1 LWFAI
6 DQQNLREDTMT
17 SKSVAVCESALH
29 LDWQQL
35 DRAGTPLSQRAELVR
50 IGLDDKGVVILSEF
64 IRAEDMATMK
74 ADLLRSKE
82 KMKPSSGGKKYSLKY
97 DDISDHAVV
106 RMASSA
112 EMLCFIN
119 AIISVSNPI
128 ASRVLESAD
137 VQVGY
142 SITQGVGDFV
152 SFHYDTRN
160 VINCIVPIIMPTADG
175 SASSYLWAWPNLVGF
190 TPTFKD
196 RVRSRALLT
205 LLQSRL
211 GSRMQGH
218 RYEYREGHAVLFY
231 GSRTLH
237 GVRPTNIDGLRVVAS
252 INYRWPTEAAVKR
265 HA

>member
-1 LWFAI
+1 
-6 DQQNLREDTMT
+6 MT
-17 SKSVAVCESALH
+17 SKSFAVCERALH
-29 LDWQQL
+29 IDWQRL
-35 DRAGTPLSQRAELVR
+35 DRVGTPLAQRAELVR
-50 IGLDDKGVVILSEF
+50 TGLDDKGVVILSEF
-64 IRAEDMATMK
+64 IRAENMATMQ

-82 KMKPSSGGKKYSLKY
+82 QMKPSLGGKKYSLKY

-106 RMASSA
+106 RMASSP
-112 EMLCFIN
+112 EMLGFIN
-119 AIISVSNPI
+119 AIISGPEPI
-128 ASRVLESAD
+128 ASRALESSH
-137 VQVGY
+137 VRVGY
-142 SITQGVGDFV
+142 SITQEAGDFV
-152 SFHYDTRN
+152 SFHYDVPN

-175 SASSYLWAWPNLVGF
+175 SAASYLWAWPNLVGF
-190 TPTFKD
+190 TPTFKE

-218 RYEYREGHAVLFY
+218 RYEYHEGHAVLFY

-252 INYRWPTEAAVKR
+252 INYRWPTEDAGRR

>member
-1 LWFAI
+1 
-6 DQQNLREDTMT
+6 MT
-17 SKSVAVCESALH
+17 SKPVAVCESALH
-29 LDWQQL
+29 IDWQQL
-35 DRAGTPLSQRAELVR
+35 DRVGTPLAQRAEVVR
-50 IGLDDKGVVILSEF
+50 TGLDDKGVVILSEF
-64 IRAEDMATMK
+64 IRADNMATMK

-82 KMKPSSGGKKYSLKY
+82 QMKPSAGGKKYSLKY

-106 RMASSA
+106 RMASSP

-119 AIISVSNPI
+119 AIISVSDPI
-128 ASRVLESAD
+128 TSRALGSAD
-137 VQVGY
+137 VRVGY
-142 SITQGVGDFV
+142 SITQAAGDFV
-152 SFHYDTRN
+152 SFHYDVPN

-175 SASSYLWAWPNLVGF
+175 SASSYLWAWPNLIGF
-190 TPTFKD
+190 RPTFKE

-211 GSRMQGH
+211 GSRMQGY
-218 RYEYREGHAVLFY
+218 RYEYREGDAVLFY

-252 INYRWPTEAAVKR
+252 INYRWPTEAAGRR